1 MAWPV
6 AIRQGSCEVN
16 ERFYLSS
23 DFHEILLYSKLSMGF
38 ISREYLLDSNVNL
51 SLASVGLAG

>member
-1 MAWPV
+1 MARPV

-23 DFHEILLYSKLSMGF
+23 DFHEILLYSKPSMGF
-38 ISREYLLDSNVNL
+38 ISREYQLDSNVNL
-51 SLASVGLAG
+51 PLALVGPAG